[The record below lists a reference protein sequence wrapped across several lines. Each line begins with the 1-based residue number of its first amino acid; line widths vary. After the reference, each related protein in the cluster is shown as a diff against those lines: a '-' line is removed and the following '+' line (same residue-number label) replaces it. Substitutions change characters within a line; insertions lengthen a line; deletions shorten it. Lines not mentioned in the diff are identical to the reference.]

1 MAYNRI
7 KQSLKKDLRN
17 EQLQALVDAFRANPI
32 EEEEE
37 EEEENSE
44 SESENSESEYE
55 SESESESGSESE
67 NENSESESE
76 YESES
81 ESEYESGSENSEYES
96 ESESEYE
103 SDSYSESESESD
115 WDSSESSSSS
125 DEDVEVTSKL
135 TGRAKWVLQP
145 KDIEKERQKE
155 LLRKKKEEERKARK
169 EKSAAEGATEV
180 KEEVIIEE
188 TYETPEKLMK
198 CVLSLITN
206 YSKNSKIM
214 ILLSHLIGDRM
225 MVIQQ
230 WEKLLPYAQQ
240 LGIKYEMRVCSHL
253 LSCYLLLTTVDNPLS
268 MSQWD
273 RCYSILQEMVG

>member
-17 EQLQALVDAFRANPI
+17 EQLQALVDSFRANPI
-32 EEEEE
+32 EEVEEE

-44 SESENSESEYE
+44 SE
-55 SESESESGSESE
+55 
-67 NENSESESE
+67 
-76 YESES
+76 
-81 ESEYESGSENSEYES
+81 YESGSEESESES

-103 SDSYSESESESD
+103 SDSYSESESESESD

-214 ILLSHLIGDRM
+214 ILLSQLIGDRM

>member
-1 MAYNRI
+1 M
-7 KQSLKKDLRN
+7 
-17 EQLQALVDAFRANPI
+17 
-32 EEEEE
+32 
-37 EEEENSE
+37 
-44 SESENSESEYE
+44 
-55 SESESESGSESE
+55 
-67 NENSESESE
+67 
-76 YESES
+76 
-81 ESEYESGSENSEYES
+81 
-96 ESESEYE
+96 
-103 SDSYSESESESD
+103 
-115 WDSSESSSSS
+115 
-125 DEDVEVTSKL
+125 

-273 RCYSILQEMVG
+273 RCYAILQEMVG